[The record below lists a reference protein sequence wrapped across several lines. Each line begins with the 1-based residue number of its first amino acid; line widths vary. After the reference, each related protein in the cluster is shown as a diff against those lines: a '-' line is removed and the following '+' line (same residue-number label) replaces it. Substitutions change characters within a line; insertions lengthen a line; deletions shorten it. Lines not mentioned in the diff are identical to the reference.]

1 MPAPTAIQGAQAG
14 PSVPQMLRRT
24 FRSIPTQKF
33 PPRKKDHPVGW
44 SFCVVETT
52 GTIAPVSAVFVRRLR
67 FSKTACLC
75 GFFAFFVSAYT
86 NPKFKFSENSCT
98 VLWAGDPLP
107 IGFNTTP
114 ICSRRTRCT
123 ARGAPSSARPAQ
135 RRRLPSSSSAPWKA
149 RPCYPL
155 CPCPM

>member
-1 MPAPTAIQGAQAG
+1 M
-14 PSVPQMLRRT
+14 PQMLRRT

-52 GTIAPVSAVFVRRLR
+52 GTITPFSPHFTHFLRLSENRTAMRFFVLLVSARTTARIQIFRKFV
-67 FSKTACLC
+67 
-75 GFFAFFVSAYT
+75 YD
-86 NPKFKFSENSCT
+86 SCT
-98 VLWAGDPLP
+98 VLWAGEPLP

-123 ARGAPSSARPAQ
+123 AHGAPSSTRPA
-135 RRRLPSSSSAPWKA
+135 RRRRSPSSSSAPWKVLL
-149 RPCYPL
+149 CCPL